1 MENGADGSFWQNF
14 GLLIPIIIIIIFGVL
29 KKRRG
34 GGKTRLEVAV
44 GLLSETNH
52 NLKIMD
58 AFSSNWRVQKKFKT
72 GNWNRNQDKIDFL
85 DQELQNNLADAFD
98 LAEDFNERIAEAKQ
112 HKSTSYL
119 AGIQADKLREPLT
132 KSKEGLTEW
141 VQANFQTEMSQRR
154 RRGLFG

>member
-1 MENGADGSFWQNF
+1 MENGADGGFWQNF
-14 GLLIPIIIIIIFGVL
+14 GLLIPIVIIIIFGVL
-29 KKRRG
+29 KRRRG
-34 GGKTRLEVAV
+34 GGKTHLEVAAS
-44 GLLSETNH
+44 LLSETNH

-58 AFSSNWRVQKKFKT
+58 AFSSNWRITKRFKT

-85 DQELQNNLADAFD
+85 DEDLQDNLSDAFS
-98 LAEDFNERIAEAKQ
+98 LAEDFNQRIVEAKR

-119 AGIQADKLREPLT
+119 AGIQVDKLREPLT
-132 KSKEGLTEW
+132 RSKEGLTEW